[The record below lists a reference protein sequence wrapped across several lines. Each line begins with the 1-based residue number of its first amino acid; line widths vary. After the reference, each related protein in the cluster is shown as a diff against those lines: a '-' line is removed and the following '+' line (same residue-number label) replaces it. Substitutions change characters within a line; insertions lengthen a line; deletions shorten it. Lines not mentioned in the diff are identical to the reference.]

1 MPGFE
6 QEGSMRDA
14 VNKVRRL
21 TYSKLLIGTLGVVL
35 VLALSFGGWVYRA
48 KTQRDLNMQLLGAVR
63 KGNAEEARQL
73 LERGADPNIRDVPQQ
88 QLSLWQQIRYAF
100 HKDRQT
106 VQGQMPTVLEMA
118 MHSDSD
124 PNPRMV
130 NAALVKTLLEA
141 GAHPDDCSE
150 DHITPLM
157 VAVQF
162 DSPQTVQMLLDHGA
176 NPLARDDDGL
186 RPIHYLTGNDTD
198 ELKIADLLIKSGED
212 VNVTDNTGNTPLMNI
227 SGSENIPMVRYLI
240 AHNANVNQRNEGGN
254 TALTIAESEEEK
266 ETIRLLKAAGAKH

>member
-1 MPGFE
+1 
-6 QEGSMRDA
+6 MRDA
-14 VNKVRRL
+14 VNKVRKL
-21 TYSKLLIGTLGVVL
+21 TRSKLLIGTLGVVL

-63 KGNAEEARQL
+63 KGDAEAARSL
-73 LERGADPNIRDVPQQ
+73 LKRGADPNIRDVPQQ
-88 QLSLWQQIRYAF
+88 PLTLWQQIRYAF

-227 SGSENIPMVRYLI
+227 SGSENIPTVRYLI